1 MNPEIL
7 VLGVTWF
14 VVFIFSTTLHEAAHA
29 WAGHRLGD
37 STAYHGGQVSLN
49 PIPHIQREPIG
60 MILVPLI
67 SFAIYQNWM
76 IGWASAPYDPSWA
89 YRYPKRSALMSLAG
103 PLSNLL
109 LVLVT
114 GVIIRIGIA
123 TGNFGPPLPGTF
135 DFDRIFS
142 ATGSASGAVVP
153 LSILFSL
160 NLILFLFNLF
170 PLPPLDGS
178 SILPLFMND
187 ATAQRYLEFINNPM
201 FSLIGLL
208 VAWKVAPLLI
218 GPLWSFA
225 VIFLYTGF

>member
-1 MNPEIL
+1 VNPEII
-7 VLGVTWF
+7 VLGITWF
-14 VVFIFSTTLHEAAHA
+14 VVFIFSTTLHEASHA
-29 WAGHRLGD
+29 WAAHRLGD

-67 SFAIYQNWM
+67 SFAFYQNWM

-89 YRYPKRSALMSLAG
+89 YRYPKRSALMALAG
-103 PLSNLL
+103 PVSNLL
-109 LVLVT
+109 LAIIT
-114 GVIIRIGIA
+114 GVIIRVGIA
-123 TGNFGPPLPGTF
+123 MGTFGPPLPGTF
-135 DFDRIFS
+135 GFDRIFS
-142 ATGSASGAVVP
+142 ADGGAAGAVVP

-178 SILPLFMND
+178 AILPLFMSEG
-187 ATAQRYLEFINNPM
+187 TAQRYLEFTQNPM